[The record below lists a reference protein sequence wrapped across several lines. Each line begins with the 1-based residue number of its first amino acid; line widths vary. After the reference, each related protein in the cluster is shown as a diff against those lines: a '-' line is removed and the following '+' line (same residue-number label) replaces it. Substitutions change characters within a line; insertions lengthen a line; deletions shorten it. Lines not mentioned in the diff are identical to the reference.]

1 MYSQDLHLGSSA
13 HRAVRGAAFVPLP
26 HVHCGVKDLSY
37 DGTVHTELSVLS
49 CGWGLDG
56 QVGALT
62 STGKF
67 LAGNQFGIQCGAP
80 QRSQHRLSSA
90 NKAQAGVCD
99 SARGLGVPPMHT
111 ALRH

>member
-13 HRAVRGAAFVPLP
+13 HRVVRGTAFVPLP
-26 HVHCGVKDLSY
+26 HFHCSVKDLSHG
-37 DGTVHTELSVLS
+37 GTVHTELSVLS

-56 QVGALT
+56 QAGALT
-62 STGKF
+62 STDQF

-80 QRSQHRLSSA
+80 RCSQHRLSSA

-99 SARGLGVPPMHT
+99 SAWGLGVPPMHT